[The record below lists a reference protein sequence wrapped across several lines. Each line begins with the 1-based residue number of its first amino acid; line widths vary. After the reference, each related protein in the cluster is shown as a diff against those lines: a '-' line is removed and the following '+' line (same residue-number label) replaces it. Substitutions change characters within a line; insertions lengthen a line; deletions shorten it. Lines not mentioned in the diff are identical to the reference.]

1 MWFPLQSTLIM
12 SFASSHATF
21 LLRTLLL
28 VLNFDLCV
36 FWISSLAYP
45 NSLGT
50 KGCCCCC
57 CCCCCK
63 YIESAGGASW
73 TNKLHSVIL
82 LQLKSIRVCGPRYWP
97 QVIKL
102 TPEGILLILNI
113 SHFSSEFFFIIFL
126 SWLSNRQA
134 MVEIRRQDRSL
145 QRGRT
150 LHKAKSWIMLLLWW
164 SNWLPVFDFAGNAWG

>member
-1 MWFPLQSTLIM
+1 MNSIENRQCSKVHELSFCVFLYNQLWSWVLPVHMQLS
-12 SFASSHATF
+12 SFALYYF
-21 LLRTLLL
+21 RIL
-28 VLNFDLCV
+28 VD
-36 FWISSLAYP
+36 
-45 NSLGT
+45 
-50 KGCCCCC
+50 
-57 CCCCCK
+57 K
-63 YIESAGGASW
+63 YIESAEWCEFDLINCTIWKG
-73 TNKLHSVIL
+73 LIL